1 MNFPRLV
8 SEERFISKTKEN
20 ILEFFVGIKPNFE
33 DNNINNK
40 KNEMQIEYYCDQTHS
55 DESTINSTKKNAE
68 QSRKTTKKKK
78 GL

>member
-20 ILEFFVGIKPNFE
+20 ILEFFVGIKSNFE

-40 KNEMQIEYYCDQTHS
+40 KNEM
-55 DESTINSTKKNAE
+55 
-68 QSRKTTKKKK
+68 
-78 GL
+78 